1 MILWWPCILTLLFA
15 FNLSESVWFSNK
27 NYCNAAECLLPTQC
41 FTYCEIIQILGC
53 IIIGLHAEY
62 NIYIHTYILI
72 SIYIYIYIYIYTY
85 INLYIYIYIYIY
97 IKIYIYMYTFICIKR
112 MFFIMCPTKKRN
124 KKQTKDIIK
133 KATKTFQRKIS
144 GNE

>member
-1 MILWWPCILTLLFA
+1 MQYLFSEPITLSMILWWPCILTLLFA

-62 NIYIHTYILI
+62 NIYIHTYKYK
-72 SIYIYIYIYIYTY
+72 YIYI
-85 INLYIYIYIYIY
+85 
-97 IKIYIYMYTFICIKR
+97 YTFICIKR
-112 MFFIMCPTKKRN
+112 MFFIMCLTKKRN